1 MSTHPGR
8 LEGKVAL
15 ITGAAKGLGEA
26 DARLFAE
33 QGAMVIVADVDESN
47 GRRIAEEIGSNALFK
62 RLDVTNEDNWA
73 AVIGE
78 IEETQGA
85 LHVLINN
92 AGIVEVGNILTTTTD
107 EWRRVNA
114 VSADGTFFGC
124 RAAMPLLIQSGGGS
138 IINMASI
145 ASLQGEQ
152 YVTAYCAA
160 KGSVEALTRAIAV
173 FCAQDG
179 NGVRCNSI
187 HPSGMDTPM
196 VRSMPDKMASAD
208 PSVIAARGPAPSRV
222 GDPKDVAYMALYLAS
237 DESKFINGTAMR
249 VDNSMTVTTG
259 SVTGRSG

>member
-33 QGAMVIVADVDESN
+33 QGATVIVADVDEGN
-47 GRRIAEEIGSNALFK
+47 GRRIAAEIGSNAVFK
-62 RLDVTNEDNWA
+62 RLDVTSEDNWA
-73 AVIGE
+73 EVIGD
-78 IEETQGA
+78 IEKNQGG
-85 LHVLINN
+85 LHVLVNN

-173 FCAQDG
+173 FCSQAG

-196 VRSMPDKMASAD
+196 VQSMPDKMASAD
-208 PSVIAARGPAPSRV
+208 PSVLSTRGPAPSKV

-237 DESKFINGTAMR
+237 DESSFINGTAMR
-249 VDNSMTVTTG
+249 VDNSMTVTAG
-259 SVTGRSG
+259 SVPSRRE